1 MRAPN
6 PYARPQIGDETLGAI
21 ARELV
26 VVVQDS
32 ATLDR
37 QLKESVRAAMQSKV
51 KRLLNE
57 DEVMRLQAGRTLDP
71 SRGRNKVVKSSTP
84 PPPVSAR
91 RPSPPRPNEEPA

>member
-1 MRAPN
+1 MSPK
-6 PYARPQIGDETLGAI
+6 PYARPQMGDETLRAI

-32 ATLDR
+32 ATLDW
-37 QLKESVRAAMQSKV
+37 QLKENVRTVMRSEV

-84 PPPVSAR
+84 PPLVSAR
-91 RPSPPRPNEEPA
+91 PPSPPCPNEESA